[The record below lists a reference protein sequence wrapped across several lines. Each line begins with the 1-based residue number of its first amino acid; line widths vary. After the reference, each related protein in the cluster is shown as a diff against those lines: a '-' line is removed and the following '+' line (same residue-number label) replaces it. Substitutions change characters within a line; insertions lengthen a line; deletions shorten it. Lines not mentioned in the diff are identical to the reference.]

1 MKPHESCSPLEIE
14 RPRVPIRFPFQILRD
29 GHELLQRVLQVF
41 DDASGNF
48 SRRRKLVR
56 SLQAFV
62 VQPEEVQAKFVSFEE
77 FFVAKGAE
85 TFALPA
91 LVAVFW
97 IVAGYKMAKS
107 VSTSVPHMKK
117 AWDQG
122 QALFRQSLARAMSD
136 PEQMEYLSMTDFA
149 VDCYAEVAA
158 KNTYPH
164 DQTLQNWAMNGYML
178 AWRQHFFL
186 DDDNSE

>member
-1 MKPHESCSPLEIE
+1 MKQHESCSPLEIE

-41 DDASGNF
+41 DHASGNF
-48 SRRRKLVR
+48 SRRKLVR

-62 VQPEEVQAKFVSFEE
+62 VQPEEVQAKLVTFEE
-77 FFVAKGAE
+77 FFVAEGAE

-107 VSTSVPHMKK
+107 VSTSVWGVSTSP
-117 AWDQG
+117 
-122 QALFRQSLARAMSD
+122 LSL
-136 PEQMEYLSMTDFA
+136 
-149 VDCYAEVAA
+149 
-158 KNTYPH
+158 H
-164 DQTLQNWAMNGYML
+164 
-178 AWRQHFFL
+178 
-186 DDDNSE
+186 